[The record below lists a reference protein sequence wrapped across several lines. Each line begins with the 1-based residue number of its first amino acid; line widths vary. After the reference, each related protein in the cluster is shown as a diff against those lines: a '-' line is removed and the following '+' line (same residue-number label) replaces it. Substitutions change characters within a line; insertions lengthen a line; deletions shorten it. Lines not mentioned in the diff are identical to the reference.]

1 MSWHLLQKVKMSPS
15 TATQLAWQDAELVAL
30 FSYDLH
36 VFDGNK
42 YVQPTN
48 RIQPISDVNIFNP
61 MELDTDQWIKAIKK
75 AGFKMAILTV
85 THETGF
91 ALYQSDVNPYCL
103 KAVKWRSGKGDCKRF
118 CQIVSKIWD
127 KSGYFCRYSLEFIL
141 GCTRFQGARR

>member
-1 MSWHLLQKVKMSPS
+1 MAFVAKGQDVPLP

-36 VFDGNK
+36 VFEGNK

-75 AGFKMAILTV
+75 AGFKSPAFYI
-85 THETGF
+85 
-91 ALYQSDVNPYCL
+91 
-103 KAVKWRSGKGDCKRF
+103 
-118 CQIVSKIWD
+118 
-127 KSGYFCRYSLEFIL
+127 
-141 GCTRFQGARR
+141 